1 MWYLHLI
8 TVEFLHRPGTGEAV
22 GTSEVKRED
31 EVPVP
36 ADFPFVFGGV
46 KAEHIEK
53 KANYK

>member
-31 EVPVP
+31 EVPIP